1 MKKIVSLILTL
12 ALLVTMCS
20 VTTFAFAAEG
30 DANVFVTGVKLKT
43 SAATRLTG
51 EESTI
56 VLEAT
61 VEPSTATEKGIT
73 YSVKDGKTGVT
84 VDTDGNITVSA
95 DAAAGEYIIIATSV
109 GNKEDG
115 TKATAEFKLTLRDVF
130 TMDAAANEKLMTEL
144 KKDAAFADLKW
155 EMSSFKL
162 PQEWLKDSGLVKSI
176 FGSAMNYLVD
186 GDEGYDKDAKYDQI
200 YVEYCRPSESS
211 QGKDTWDHS
220 TKITEG
226 VSISTSGWWKFRLVV
241 KDGTDTS
248 KVLCKSDAF
257 VRYAEDTTHPV
268 VELSSDMVK
277 KHEEGLTSGVT
288 YTVSTS
294 LSYPDDSNSSS
305 KTVTYVIQKKV
316 NNDWV
321 TIYDSVKRE
330 VTKGY
335 ESYVSTSG
343 VITPADEDI
352 RADKTAVYR
361 VVYSVVDSY
370 GFHGVADSESTV
382 EHNPKLELFV
392 KAPESK
398 GGKASAVLIWKI
410 ILYVI
415 AGLSAVG
422 IVVLLCIKPKQKTET
437 PRAEAKPA
445 DKDDQADN
453 TQK

>member
-56 VLEAT
+56 MLEAT

-73 YSVKDGKTGVT
+73 YSVKDGKAGVT
-84 VDTDGNITVSA
+84 VDTDGKITVSA
-95 DAAAGEYIIIATSV
+95 DAAAGEYIIVATSV

-115 TKATAEFKLTLRDVF
+115 TQATAEFKLILRAEF
-130 TMDAAANEKLMTEL
+130 TDQLDNEALMTEL
-144 KKDAAFADLKW
+144 KKDAKFAALKW

-162 PQEWLKDSGLVKSI
+162 PQEWLKDSDLVKSI
-176 FGSAMNYLVD
+176 FGASMNYLV
-186 GDEGYDKDAKYDQI
+186 EGNENYDKDAKYDEI

-226 VSISTSGWWKFRLVV
+226 ISISTSGWWKFRLVV

-316 NNDWV
+316 NGEWV

-335 ESYVSTSG
+335 EGYVSTSG

-352 RADKTAVYR
+352 RADKTDR
-361 VVYSVVDSY
+361 KSVV
-370 GFHGVADSESTV
+370 
-382 EHNPKLELFV
+382 
-392 KAPESK
+392 
-398 GGKASAVLIWKI
+398 
-410 ILYVI
+410 
-415 AGLSAVG
+415 
-422 IVVLLCIKPKQKTET
+422 
-437 PRAEAKPA
+437 
-445 DKDDQADN
+445 
-453 TQK
+453 

>member
-84 VDTDGNITVSA
+84 VDTDGKITVSA

-162 PQEWLKDSGLVKSI
+162 PQEWLKDSELVKSI

-343 VITPADEDI
+343 VITRRYPC
-352 RADKTAVYR
+352 
-361 VVYSVVDSY
+361 
-370 GFHGVADSESTV
+370 G
-382 EHNPKLELFV
+382 
-392 KAPESK
+392 
-398 GGKASAVLIWKI
+398 
-410 ILYVI
+410 
-415 AGLSAVG
+415 
-422 IVVLLCIKPKQKTET
+422 
-437 PRAEAKPA
+437 
-445 DKDDQADN
+445 
-453 TQK
+453 